1 VIRYACGYV
10 ARKLHQKFLKQHGDK
25 YVDFVECLTR
35 MKPNDEDLVDPAT
48 SFLDYTSQWIK
59 IVNRGGLYEVN
70 DDVFLLFKEIEKS
83 MQVKLMSHLEHGANP
98 PSEQSSQK
106 EEILQRI
113 VSDSNVSFYWDIVSY
128 NIQDD
133 DRRSELLAHIARVW
147 LTMRGFSITS
157 QWMEQYKHVSSAN
170 TRKKKGL
177 RKELKKLC

>member
-1 VIRYACGYV
+1 
-10 ARKLHQKFLKQHGDK
+10 
-25 YVDFVECLTR
+25 
-35 MKPNDEDLVDPAT
+35 
-48 SFLDYTSQWIK
+48 
-59 IVNRGGLYEVN
+59 
-70 DDVFLLFKEIEKS
+70 
-83 MQVKLMSHLEHGANP
+83 MQVKLMSHLEHGTNP

-106 EEILQRI
+106 EEVLQRI
-113 VSDSNVSFYWDIVSY
+113 VSNSNVSFYWDIVGY

-147 LTMRGFSITS
+147 LTISITS